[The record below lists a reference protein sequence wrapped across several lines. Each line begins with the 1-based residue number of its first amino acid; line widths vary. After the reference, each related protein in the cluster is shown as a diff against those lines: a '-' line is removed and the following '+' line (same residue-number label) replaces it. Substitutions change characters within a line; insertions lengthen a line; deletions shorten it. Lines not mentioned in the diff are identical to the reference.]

1 MKNNK
6 TAWLDTMVT
15 DELGLSLE
23 KEDPVK
29 NGLITFAS
37 FLFFGLIPLMPY
49 IIGYII
55 SN

>member
-6 TAWLDTMVT
+6 TAWLDTMIT

-29 NGLITFAS
+29 NGVITFIS
-37 FLFFGLIPLMPY
+37 FLSFGLIPLMPY
-49 IIGYII
+49 IIGYFI